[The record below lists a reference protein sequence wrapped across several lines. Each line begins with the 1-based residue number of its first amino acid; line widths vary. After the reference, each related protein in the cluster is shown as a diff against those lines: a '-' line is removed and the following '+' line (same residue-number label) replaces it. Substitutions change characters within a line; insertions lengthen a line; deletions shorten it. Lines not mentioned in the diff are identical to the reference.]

1 MDQIKKLKITD
12 QNYPQLL
19 KKIEEPPK
27 TLYLRGKIPQG
38 NCFAI
43 VGTRRCSDY
52 GKQIALEIAGDL
64 AKAGLVIVSG
74 LARGIDSFAHQG
86 CLEKNGKT
94 IAVLGTGLDEKS
106 IYPKE
111 NLKLVRE
118 IINKRGCLISE
129 FPPGT
134 PGFKQNFPQ
143 RNRIISGLCL
153 GILVIEAKT
162 RSGALITANWAKL
175 QKRKIFAVP
184 GPIYSLN
191 SKGPNL
197 LIKNGAILVEQAN
210 DILKALGLKPK
221 SKQEIKGGTPKENLI
236 REALK
241 EKSLHIQK
249 IIEKTGLPAKEVCS
263 ILAIMEIKNL
273 VRNLG
278 GNIYALKR

>member
-27 TLYLRGKIPQG
+27 TLYLRRKIPQG

>member
-1 MDQIKKLKITD
+1 M
-12 QNYPQLL
+12 
-19 KKIEEPPK
+19 
-27 TLYLRGKIPQG
+27 
-38 NCFAI
+38 
-43 VGTRRCSDY
+43 
-52 GKQIALEIAGDL
+52 
-64 AKAGLVIVSG
+64 
-74 LARGIDSFAHQG
+74 
-86 CLEKNGKT
+86 
-94 IAVLGTGLDEKS
+94 GTGLDEKS

-111 NLKLVRE
+111 NLKLARE
-118 IINKRGCLISE
+118 IIEKGGCLISE

-153 GILVIEAKT
+153 GILVVEAKAK
-162 RSGALITANWAKL
+162 SGALITANWAKL